1 MITEKSNIQMLTSN
15 KQQMQKTNLEKP
27 LCLTSEQRNEIKRNR
42 KKQKT
47 CLQKSNLLVSKGKN
61 PSFVS
66 NAISDE
72 LQSRSYFPVNIS
84 KALIS
89 TNIILKMFAA
99 ASSFLTC
106 KSMRSLFTQT
116 CQQKQF
122 FLVFLPLKKVREEVD
137 AYSKGGG
144 LGGGAFL
151 TL

>member
-1 MITEKSNIQMLTSN
+1 MFI
-15 KQQMQKTNLEKP
+15 
-27 LCLTSEQRNEIKRNR
+27 EIKSSR
-42 KKQKT
+42 Q
-47 CLQKSNLLVSKGKN
+47 QGKN

-106 KSMRSLFTQT
+106 KSMRLFTQT
-116 CQQKQF
+116 CQ
-122 FLVFLPLKKVREEVD
+122 
-137 AYSKGGG
+137 
-144 LGGGAFL
+144 
-151 TL
+151 

>member
-1 MITEKSNIQMLTSN
+1 MFI
-15 KQQMQKTNLEKP
+15 
-27 LCLTSEQRNEIKRNR
+27 EIKSSR
-42 KKQKT
+42 Q
-47 CLQKSNLLVSKGKN
+47 QGKN

-116 CQQKQF
+116 CQ
-122 FLVFLPLKKVREEVD
+122 
-137 AYSKGGG
+137 
-144 LGGGAFL
+144 
-151 TL
+151 